1 MKDVLY
7 CIILVLASAFLVC
20 LLSSTLVIFVTSFLV
35 YIQHRMRGK
44 YKITYKEIKG
54 TILNSVY
61 YSKYFDFLNE
71 SLYLYENTFYLSFFS
86 TMRMIL
92 WCEKNVYYNFSR
104 EMTNLVKLFIISASG
119 FAISFL
125 ILCIFW

>member
-7 CIILVLASAFLVC
+7 CIILVLSVAFLVC
-20 LLSSTLVIFVTSFLV
+20 FLYSTLVIFVTSFLV
-35 YIQHRMRGK
+35 YIQHRRRGK

-54 TILNSVY
+54 TILNSVF
-61 YSKYFDFLNE
+61 YSRYFNFLNK
-71 SLYLYENTFYLSFFS
+71 SLYLYGNTFYLSFFS

-92 WCEKNVYYNFSR
+92 WCEKNVYYNCSR
-104 EMTNLVKLFIISASG
+104 EMTNLVKLFIISAPG